1 MEGSMNDSADATPR
15 FVHLHLHSEYSLLDG
30 GNRFDRLV
38 ERVKALGMDAV
49 AVTDHGN
56 LHGAVEFQ
64 EVARKIGVKP
74 IFGIEAYVAPGDR
87 RDRTHTGVADGGFH
101 LVLLAE
107 TLEGWRHLLKLSSDA
122 FLNGF
127 YYKPRMDKSTLAQWG
142 RGLIAINGHLGSSI
156 AHHLQLLVR
165 SQDER
170 HWQAA
175 VDEARWHAETFAPNE
190 KGEPCFYIELQRHVP
205 EQEAINP
212 HLIRLAKELSLPLV
226 CDNDAHFLRREDHDV
241 HDTLCCIS
249 LQRQKDEVDR
259 IRYSPELHVKSPAE
273 MAALFHDVPEAVENT
288 WRIADRCQVELARG
302 ANHAPI
308 VKVRRPERFDGYGG
322 GDLTEWFKT
331 VCRTIELLPFDAT
344 RDPENPE
351 QLKQGC
357 DAALRM
363 LCEAGLVWRYGPQGV
378 TDAIRARLE
387 RELAVV
393 SGKGISAYFLIVWDF
408 VNWARQQ
415 GIPATARG
423 SGVGTMIGFVL
434 GLSNAC
440 PERYGLLFERF
451 TDPDR
456 SEYPDIDIDI
466 CQDGRARVLDYVRRK
481 YGHVA
486 QIVTFGRLKAKAAIK
501 DVARVMGL
509 TPVEGQRLANL
520 VPSELHITIDEALS
534 KEPELRAQYERDERT
549 KRVIDTAKALED
561 HARSAG
567 IHAAGVVIATRPL
580 DDIVPLARPT
590 GGGDEVVT
598 QWDGPTCEAVGLL
611 KMDFLGLR
619 TLSTIER
626 AKALVRE
633 AFEESTI
640 WKAVGRDRAAEHAAA
655 EALAAER
662 AGPGSE
668 RNAPVAIAHPLD
680 LDRLAFDDPR
690 VFALFRRGET
700 QGIFQFESGGMR
712 KVLVDT
718 QPDCLNDLIA
728 ANALFRPGPM
738 DLIPEYAARKHR
750 RSPVPRVHDVVDA
763 ITRETYG
770 IMIYQEQVMQV
781 LHQLGGVPLRGAY
794 TIIKAI
800 SKKKQETIEKA
811 RGEFIKGAGD
821 RGVSAAHARELFDL
835 IVKFAGYGFNKSHST
850 GYAIIAYQTAYLK
863 TYFPAQYMAAVLSFE
878 SQARKVEE
886 WAVYLEEC
894 RRVPF
899 ADHTP
904 AKPHL
909 GVDVKPPDINL
920 SKADFAVVFA
930 AGEPRDPLHGHI
942 RFGLQ
947 AIKGAGESAIRAIM
961 EEREAR
967 GAFGDLFDF
976 CGRVDLRSVNK
987 STIERLVAAGAFDG
1001 LHGVDARAALVATI
1015 PDAMSAG
1022 TAQAKDR
1029 RSGQMSLLGDFLE
1042 PPALAGVGGAA
1053 RAEPRGAATNAQNAQ
1068 SAQNPST
1075 VALRRVE
1082 PWDRLT
1088 ALQKER
1094 ESLGFHVS
1102 GHPLDEHRRL
1112 IERFCNADTAA
1123 LAELPENAPVVVAG
1137 IVTRVHQTFS
1147 KGGREPGQKM
1157 AMMTLADRAGVV
1169 DGICFSDVFAK
1180 HGQLLVNDRLV
1191 IVAGFVDR
1199 RRAEPAIRVDRIVA
1213 LEDAAA
1219 QLATGLEVLMRVP
1232 AGDDRA
1238 LGSVLEMIAG
1248 HLKQASGTFAA
1259 TRGRP
1264 VDVHILLEVEGWL
1277 AALASSSLR
1286 VVPEPAL
1293 LRRLQDAI
1301 GSHGGLRVRGG
1312 WLPAPREPR
1321 WSRGERSRDFAGAE
1335 A

>member
-1 MEGSMNDSADATPR
+1 MEGVTNGQKGGAAR

-30 GNRFDRLV
+30 GNRMEPLV
-38 ERVKALGMDAV
+38 ARVRELGMDAV
-49 AVTDHGN
+49 ALTDHGN
-56 LHGAVEFQ
+56 LHGAVEFHDA
-64 EVARKIGVKP
+64 ARKAGVKP
-74 IFGIEAYVAPGDR
+74 ILGIEAYVAPGDR
-87 RDRTHTGVADGGFH
+87 RDRTHTGVADSGFH

-107 TLEGWRHLLKLSSDA
+107 TLEGWHNLLKLSSDA

-127 YYKPRMDKSTLAQWG
+127 YYKPRMDKSTLAERR

-156 AHHLQLLVR
+156 AHHLQALVKTG
-165 SQDER
+165 DER
-170 HWQAA
+170 HWAAA
-175 VDEARWHAETFAPNE
+175 VEEARWHRATFEPNE
-190 KGEPCFYIELQRHVP
+190 RGEPCFFIELQRHNE

-212 HLIRLAKELSLPLV
+212 HLVRLARELDLPLV

-241 HDTLCCIS
+241 HDTLFCIS
-249 LQRQKDEVDR
+249 LQRQKEESER
-259 IRYSPELHVKSPAE
+259 IRYSPELYVKSPQE
-273 MAALFHDVPEAVENT
+273 MAELFHDQPEAIENT
-288 WRIADRCQVELARG
+288 LRIADRCNVTLPRG

-308 VKVRRPERFDGYGG
+308 VKVRRPEQLSAYDG
-322 GDLTEWFKT
+322 GDLTEWFKR
-331 VCRTIELLPFDAT
+331 VCREVELLPFDAT

-357 DAALRM
+357 DEALRM
-363 LCEAGLVWRYGPQGV
+363 LCEAGLVWRYGPGGV
-378 TDAIRARLE
+378 TEAIRVRAE
-387 RELAVV
+387 RELGVL
-393 SGKGISAYFLIVWDF
+393 SSKGISAYFLIVWDF

-423 SGVGTMIGFVL
+423 SGVGTMIGYVL

-466 CQDGRARVLDYVRRK
+466 CQDGRARVLGYVREK

-509 TPVEGQRLANL
+509 SPGEGQRLANL
-520 VPSELHITIDEALS
+520 VPAELHITLDDAIS
-534 KEPELRAQYERDERT
+534 KEPELRKLHEGDARIR
-549 KRVIDTAKALED
+549 RVIDTAKALED

-598 QWDGPTCEAVGLL
+598 QWDGPTCEGVGLL

-633 AFEESTI
+633 AFDEPTI
-640 WKAVGRDRAAEHAAA
+640 WRAVGRDMEKGRAAA
-655 EALAAER
+655 E
-662 AGPGSE
+662 
-668 RNAPVAIAHPLD
+668 AHPLD
-680 LDRLAFDDPR
+680 LDRLTFDDQR

-718 QPDCLNDLIA
+718 QPDAINDLIA

-738 DLIPEYAARKHR
+738 DLIPDYAARKHGR
-750 RSPVPRVHDVVDA
+750 TPVPRVNETVDA

-770 IMIYQEQVMQV
+770 IMVYQEQVMQV
-781 LHQLGGVPLRGAY
+781 LHQLGGIPLRAAY

-811 RGEFIKGAGD
+811 RGDFVKGAAE
-821 RGVSAAHARELFDL
+821 RGVGAGQARELFDL

-904 AKPHL
+904 QKPHL

-920 SKADFAVVFA
+920 SQADFAVVFA
-930 AGEPRDPLHGHI
+930 PGETRDPLHGHI

-961 EEREAR
+961 AERDAR
-967 GAFGDLFDF
+967 GPFKDLFDF
-976 CGRVDLRSVNK
+976 SGRVDLRSVNR
-987 STIERLVAAGAFDG
+987 STIERLIAAGAFDG
-1001 LHGVDARAALVATI
+1001 LHGVEARASLVATI

-1022 TAQAKDR
+1022 QSQAKDR
-1029 RSGQMSLLGDFLE
+1029 RSGQMSLLGDFE
-1042 PPALAGVGGAA
+1042 S
-1053 RAEPRGAATNAQNAQ
+1053 AEPAEPS
-1068 SAQNPST
+1068 SAGGT
-1075 VALRRVE
+1075 LRKAD
-1082 PWDRLT
+1082 PWDRIT

-1102 GHPLDEHRRL
+1102 GHPLDEHRKA
-1112 IERFCNADTAA
+1112 IEAFCNADTAA
-1123 LAELPENAPVVVAG
+1123 LLELAENAPVVVAG
-1137 IVTRVHQTFS
+1137 VVTRVHQTFS

-1157 AMMTLADRAGVV
+1157 AMMSLADRAGTV
-1169 DGICFSDVFAK
+1169 DGICFSEVFAR
-1180 HGQLLVNDRLV
+1180 HGDLLVNDRLV
-1191 IVAGFVDR
+1191 MVAGFVDR
-1199 RRAEPAIRVDRIVA
+1199 RRAEPAIRVDRIVPM
-1213 LEDAAA
+1213 EEAAS
-1219 QLATGLEVLMRVP
+1219 QLATALEILVRVP
-1232 AGDDRA
+1232 AGDDPGQM
-1238 LGSVLEMIAG
+1238 LPLLEMLVG
-1248 HLKQASGTFAA
+1248 HVKQAAGTFAA
-1259 TRGRP
+1259 TRGKP
-1264 VDVHILLEVEGWL
+1264 VEVQLHLEVEGRIVVL
-1277 AALASSSLR
+1277 GASALR
-1286 VVPEPAL
+1286 VVAEAAL
-1293 LRRLQDAI
+1293 LRRLRETL
-1301 GSHGGLRVRGG
+1301 GRHGAVRVRGG
-1312 WLPAPREPR
+1312 WLPVRREPA
-1321 WSRGERSRDFAGAE
+1321 WKLARSGAFAGAE